1 MYMSSS
7 HWGAGFL
14 SRPQTKERKN
24 HGENTKSKVTRLP
37 GVFHI
42 SCLEGSTNNATE
54 TPSLDNIELHN
65 VIALRQVCKGSKRKS
80 LKATSNIHIY
90 TCVYIYKYK
99 HIYHIIYLY
108 ILLMHILLIHVI
120 CD

>member
-24 HGENTKSKVTRLP
+24 HGENTKSNVIRLP

-90 TCVYIYKYK
+90 MCIYIIINVYI
-99 HIYHIIYLY
+99 IIYIY
-108 ILLMHILLIHVI
+108 ITSAYITYT
-120 CD
+120 